1 MPGKPW
7 FKRVGAWILVPI
19 WAWRTPVKPLP
30 GGPRPS
36 IQPGDNLQSMMNL
49 IMQLKKENKSPIG
62 RAKAALAIAEN
73 KDQIF
78 AGLDNV
84 GTVHFARFVQIGDQ
98 VMLIAGT
105 LAWKS
110 EMTLQGKVG
119 EVIERRDDGRIT
131 VRFDC
136 RREDRS
142 ASTKRGN
149 ETRSLSFMSAL
160 GVNSG
165 TRQRSS

>member
-1 MPGKPW
+1 
-7 FKRVGAWILVPI
+7 
-19 WAWRTPVKPLP
+19 
-30 GGPRPS
+30 
-36 IQPGDNLQSMMNL
+36 MMNL

-62 RAKAALAIAEN
+62 RAKAAPAIAEN